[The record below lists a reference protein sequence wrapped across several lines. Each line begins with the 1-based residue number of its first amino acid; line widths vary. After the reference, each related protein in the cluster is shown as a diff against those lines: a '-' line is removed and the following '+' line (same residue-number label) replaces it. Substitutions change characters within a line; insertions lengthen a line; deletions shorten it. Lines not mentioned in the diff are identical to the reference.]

1 MSESKFKTMRHIET
15 VRNFIGA
22 CIKEL
27 INRQELHDQSKLESP
42 EVEIF
47 EVFTPKLRG
56 CTYGSDEYKSFMTE
70 MNVAIKHHN
79 EANRHHPEHFSMR
92 KCCVCGY
99 FGRDSEGFR
108 PTPENVLCPKCCEHG
123 AIYECQF
130 EETSGFYGMTLI
142 DLLELI
148 CDWKSAT
155 LRHADGDIYKS
166 LEINQKRFGYS
177 DDLKQILKNT
187 VEWIHSETVFHQAQ
201 ES

>member
-15 VRNFIGA
+15 VRNFIGT

-27 INRQELHDQSKLESP
+27 IHRQESHDQSKLESP

-47 EVFTPKLRG
+47 EIYTPKLRG
-56 CTYGSDEYKSFMTE
+56 CTYGSEEYKGYMQE

-79 EANRHHPEHFSMR
+79 EANRHHPEHFIGGIM
-92 KCCVCGY
+92 
-99 FGRDSEGFR
+99 
-108 PTPENVLCPKCCEHG
+108 
-123 AIYECQF
+123 
-130 EETSGFYGMTLI
+130 GMTLI

-148 CDWKSAT
+148 CDWKSAA
-155 LRHADGDIYKS
+155 LRRADGDIYKS

-177 DDLKQILKNT
+177 DDVKRLMKNT
-187 VEWIHSETVFHQAQ
+187 VDWMESEKVFHKAQ